1 VPAQSLEFHGTGIA
15 AIEALFVR
23 RLFEIEQWVS
33 PVDEVSVSEG
43 IRPAIYR
50 YVATRRADKGFQ
62 ARLRE
67 RLEKDREVLERL
79 AE

>member
-1 VPAQSLEFHGTGIA
+1 MEIKDTTRVMSLRLAEDLA
-15 AIEALFVR
+15 AEMAYVCR
-23 RLFEIEQWVS
+23 
-33 PVDEVSVSEG
+33 VDEVSVSEG
-43 IRPAIYR
+43 IRAAIYR
-50 YVATRRADKGFQ
+50 HVATRRADKGFQ